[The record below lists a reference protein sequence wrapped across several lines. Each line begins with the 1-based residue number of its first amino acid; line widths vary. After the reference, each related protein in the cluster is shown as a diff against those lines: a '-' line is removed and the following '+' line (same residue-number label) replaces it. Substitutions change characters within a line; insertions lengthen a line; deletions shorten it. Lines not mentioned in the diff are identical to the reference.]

1 MGPGAPV
8 LGHAELQ
15 RLYIFQ
21 KKATSVQVY
30 PCLLLLLRGVM
41 FQTFKLMSAPAPA
54 GLAREG
60 GAMASYPSLAL
71 HVSPL
76 KLNSN
81 GRL

>member
-1 MGPGAPV
+1 MAMLWV
-8 LGHAELQ
+8 QSHLCVAIHAELQ

-30 PCLLLLLRGVM
+30 RCLLLLLLRGVM

-60 GAMASYPSLAL
+60 GAAIPAWHCNIL
-71 HVSPL
+71 
-76 KLNSN
+76 
-81 GRL
+81 